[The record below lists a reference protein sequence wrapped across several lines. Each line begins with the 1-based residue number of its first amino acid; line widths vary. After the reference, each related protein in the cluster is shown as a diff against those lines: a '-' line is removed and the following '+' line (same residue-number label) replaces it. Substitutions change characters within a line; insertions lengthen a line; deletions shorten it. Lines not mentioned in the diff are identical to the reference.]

1 MSKKIK
7 KVDKLTDEQIMDEI
21 RSMSEAAQQTSSHQL
36 DLVSNVEL
44 GDDNIDLGFD
54 RARLA
59 GTADPDKS
67 HRLYYTMRRVMVD
80 NLPKGDANLKLRKH
94 IYNEKSLFLNRGK
107 DVDEKGIKHS
117 DERQSYIDNYLQTA
131 FDITMDWVKSGSN
144 PFDLYMA
151 FYRINEEK
159 GYHNNSNET
168 VN

>member
-80 NLPKGDANLKLRKH
+80 NLPKGDANLKLRKIGRAH
-94 IYNEKSLFLNRGK
+94 
-107 DVDEKGIKHS
+107 V
-117 DERQSYIDNYLQTA
+117 
-131 FDITMDWVKSGSN
+131 
-144 PFDLYMA
+144 
-151 FYRINEEK
+151 
-159 GYHNNSNET
+159 
-168 VN
+168 